1 MRQTLYIP
9 RPLAPPVSGG
19 ARKKPGKDLDSNS
32 QVHRGPIKC
41 CPGSPYPSKSGPICP
56 VCDPRAHRGR
66 IPGCSIPRETSPTSL
81 ILMGIPFFM
90 HFFDNPGPWAG
101 AAPFL
106 VIYNHPTPT
115 VCFALRA
122 INLCHRGYFLCL
134 ISRSGAP

>member
-41 CPGSPYPSKSGPICP
+41 CPGSPYPSKSGPIYP
-56 VCDPRAHRGR
+56 VCDPRAHRDLTMAQSN
-66 IPGCSIPRETSPTSL
+66 PGDFPPTSL

-90 HFFDNPGPWAG
+90 LFFDNPRPWAG

-106 VIYNHPTPT
+106 VIYNHPTPA

-122 INLCHRGYFLCL
+122 INLCHRRYF
-134 ISRSGAP
+134 